1 MTAPRNILHPRTAPL
16 RLAVLAITMLLL
28 GCETPES
35 GSPHPITTP
44 EWMRGDWV
52 GPLPDDGSDP
62 ARVAIASHEI
72 RFKGSLPLE
81 ALSVPHS
88 EAVVSITTARSTN
101 HEYKLALLTTEGDV
115 DLLFRRLEGDKLLI
129 AVNSPIPMLTAS
141 AVFSREAMP

>member
-1 MTAPRNILHPRTAPL
+1 MQPPQEFPPSKHCAL

-35 GSPHPITTP
+35 DSPHPITTP

-62 ARVAIASHEI
+62 ARVAVTAHEI

-101 HEYKLALLTTEGDV
+101 HEYKLALLTTEGEV
-115 DLLFRRLEGDKLLI
+115 DLLFRRLEGDRLLI

-141 AVFSREAMP
+141 AVFARAVP